1 MGRGVSGLRAEHYA
15 MRTINRSLAA
25 SLFNVFASIALVVIA
40 SGVMVWFIR
49 TDPNAAATFSP
60 VYFLVLCLIGGF
72 LFSSQG
78 GKWVTVRVAIV
89 VLILVMLPLL
99 ILLAATVWVHEV
111 VHEEPGRN
119 AISAFE
125 TNSPSR

>member
-1 MGRGVSGLRAEHYA
+1 

-25 SLFNVFASIALVVIA
+25 SLFNVFASMVLVAIA

-49 TDPNAAATFSP
+49 ADPDSAATFAP

-72 LFSSQG
+72 LFSGPG
-78 GKWVTVRVAIV
+78 GKWFAVRVAIV
-89 VLILVMLPLL
+89 VLILVMVPLL
-99 ILLAATVWVHEV
+99 ILLAGTVWVHEV
-111 VHEEPGRN
+111 VHEELGRN